1 MKVEKIMTKP
11 YGAAIEAINYDLA
24 HYESFDKDP
33 KFERCQEKTEQCR
46 AAIAALKDYEKVK
59 AEFARWKPL
68 IEAAGKVDKDLCDQS
83 LVVATIELVGSKNE
97 WATHYLDQ
105 LRALLSALPDKE
117 D

>member
-59 AEFARWKPL
+59 AE
-68 IEAAGKVDKDLCDQS
+68 
-83 LVVATIELVGSKNE
+83 VVE
-97 WATHYLDQ
+97 
-105 LRALLSALPDKE
+105 KE
-117 D
+117 KANQ